1 VQHATTDT
9 RSDSDLRFQGY
20 RLEVIRNWPASPR
33 KSAAAEAI
41 SQRLGWIARSAMMR
55 PDIEDLLHLSCRL
68 LDDLFAADGAA
79 AQLHPLECQ
88 CSGRETPPAI
98 GDVEQK

>member
-1 VQHATTDT
+1 MQNATTDT

-20 RLEVIRNWPASPR
+20 RLEVIQSWPASPR

-41 SQRLGWIARSAMMR
+41 SQRLAWIARSANMR

-79 AQLHPLECQ
+79 AQRHSPDLE
-88 CSGRETPPAI
+88 SLGLGAGVP
-98 GDVEQK
+98 